1 MNNAIQQIASSAVEF
16 SDLDALM
23 SEGLALAAKEK
34 EAKKAKAKLKDTRI
48 TKEERTEIES
58 KVAEWENGREWLAQA
73 EVAVFD
79 VQACSCG
86 SHHTHFRGIFQRQQ
100 HVRIPSAARFIKVDQ
115 HLNANLPKE
124 KRFEQADVTVCAR
137 CISPSYEQV

>member
-1 MNNAIQQIASSAVEF
+1 MTIVFKQIAAATTEF

-23 SEGLALAAKEK
+23 SEGLALVTKEK

-48 TKEERTEIES
+48 TKEERSEIES

-86 SHHTHFRGIFQRQQ
+86 SHQTHFRGIFQRQQ
-100 HVRIPSAARFIKVDQ
+100 HIRIPSASRFLKVEQ
-115 HLNANLPKE
+115 HLNVGLPKE
-124 KRFEQADVTVCAR
+124 KRMEVENVTVCLR